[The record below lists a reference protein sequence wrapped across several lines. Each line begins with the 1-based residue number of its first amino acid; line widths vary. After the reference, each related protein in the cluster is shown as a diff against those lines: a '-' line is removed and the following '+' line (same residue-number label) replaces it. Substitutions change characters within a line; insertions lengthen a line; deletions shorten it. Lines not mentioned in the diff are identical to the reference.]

1 MNKKIIYTAIAIIFL
16 IGGIIG
22 FNFYQKIFSQAV
34 TKSGAIYIKSDD
46 TFDGLKKQL
55 SNYIDKPENFI
66 WVAEKKKFTKPKG
79 GKYILKKGMS
89 LNDVVNL
96 LRSGNQ
102 TPIKLSFNNQDSLE
116 KLAGRIAQQIET
128 DSISL
133 VKVMREND
141 FLVKNSFNQKNALG
155 MYIPNSYE
163 FYWNT
168 SAEKFRSKM
177 LIEYN
182 RFWSSLRLEKAKK
195 LNLTKK
201 EVTTLASIVQKET
214 AQKSER
220 PIVAGLYLNRLRDG
234 WPLQAD
240 PTVIYAIKQLKGQD
254 FVVKRVLN
262 KDLKIKSP
270 YNTYQNTGLPPSLI
284 AMPDV
289 SSIDAVLNFKK
300 HNYFYMCA
308 SVDKIGFHDFANSLA
323 QHNRNAAKYQR
334 WITQRGINR

>member
-1 MNKKIIYTAIAIIFL
+1 MNKKIIYIAIAIIFL
-16 IGGIIG
+16 IGGIIS
-22 FNFYQKIFSQAV
+22 FNFYQKIFGNAV

-55 SNYIDKPENFI
+55 SNYINKPENFI

-116 KLAGRIAQQIET
+116 KLAGRIAEQIET

-141 FLVKNSFNQKNALG
+141 FLVKNGFNQKNALG

-182 RFWSSLRLEKAKK
+182 RFWNTARLAKAKK
-195 LNLTKK
+195 LNLSKK
-201 EVTTLASIVQKET
+201 EVITLASIVQKET

-240 PTVIYAIKQLKGQD
+240 PTVIYAIKQLKGDD
-254 FVVKRVLN
+254 FIVKRVLN
-262 KDLKIKSP
+262 NDLKIKSP

-289 SSIDAVLNFKK
+289 SSIDAVLNYKK
-300 HNYFYMCA
+300 HGYYYMCA
-308 SVDKIGFHDFANSLA
+308 SVDNIGFHDFASSLA